1 MMREYQVRIC
11 ERLGVKFPGLLGKVG
26 RTQPEQMSSGL
37 LKSGHRFMQSAC
49 LKSATTGSQMIIDY
63 FVDAILL
70 TKHLNAGAILVIVQ
84 P

>member
-1 MMREYQVRIC
+1 
-11 ERLGVKFPGLLGKVG
+11 
-26 RTQPEQMSSGL
+26 MSSGL